1 MFHTIFWVEYL
12 WLEASKEEYC
22 ERDLEKRAEILLAN
36 VKSTEMENQRREN
49 AETYFGFPS
58 MGNRIWRLLFFLLL
72 S

>member
-58 MGNRIWRLLFFLLL
+58 MGSGIWTLL
-72 S
+72 